1 MHRTAKSNIGNAGS
15 GAGRLKTTRE
25 MARCPTTLPPCLTP
39 PQKHAPAAATNGQP
53 ADVQDDDSVATDD
66 EDDDTTDDAAG
77 GDHIT
82 FTEADLMN
90 PQMVAL
96 QVGQHCTRPRVADAT
111 GRRQGN
117 DLVAAR
123 PLLKATLITWLLA
136 MSAERA
142 LSQPDEHAA
151 DLAAL
156 KPCTYDA
163 AGQMQYMDPHL
174 FNNADIVASGLS
186 INWHWFKP
194 VLAPSARWTASWV
207 LSLPKVFVFKAV
219 SVLYWG
225 RSAFQNSRAQ
235 HRDPDHRQGLGMIE
249 SFVVSNG
256 NAVLW
261 GGTALWASDTV
272 APTHAGWLYLPLGVA
287 ALVAFWRHLHYGMR
301 MMPVPGIVYQPI
313 NEFPAAGAVRVS
325 IVAQV
330 GATLAYSMHCMRCP
344 HAAGKACTFNSAQK
358 RELVDNGLLKAS
370 ANELSRNATRA
381 AKLKKFAVNKP
392 APCTA
397 EGFSEITAAC
407 KWYADNIDW
416 WRNLS

>member
-1 MHRTAKSNIGNAGS
+1 M
-15 GAGRLKTTRE
+15 
-25 MARCPTTLPPCLTP
+25 
-39 PQKHAPAAATNGQP
+39 
-53 ADVQDDDSVATDD
+53 ATDD

-219 SVLYWG
+219 SLLYWG

-313 NEFPAAGAVRVS
+313 KMNFRRRARCVSASSHKSEQRSRIRCTACVARMPQARRARSTLPKSVSSSTTACSRHPPTSCRATRPARRSSRSLPSISLPRARRRVS
-325 IVAQV
+325 ARLRLPASGTPTTLTG
-330 GATLAYSMHCMRCP
+330 GAT
-344 HAAGKACTFNSAQK
+344 
-358 RELVDNGLLKAS
+358 
-370 ANELSRNATRA
+370 
-381 AKLKKFAVNKP
+381 
-392 APCTA
+392 
-397 EGFSEITAAC
+397 
-407 KWYADNIDW
+407 
-416 WRNLS
+416 